1 MLRRYQLPVA
11 SPVSLQGLIR
21 GARAVFTRDVF
32 YTDVVKTHLREKY
45 DAHQIILTD
54 SGTSALTL
62 ALSAVCANTNRHP
75 TGHPS
80 AQPTVA
86 MPAYACADLITAAQ
100 GANVSIRLYDTDPH
114 TLSPDLDS
122 IARIMSGGA
131 DGESPIDAIVVAP
144 LFGYPVD
151 TTGVRAVVGDIP
163 IIEDAAQAA
172 GGILNSER
180 IGAMGDFTVLSF
192 GRGKGTTAGGGGALL
207 IRNTVSHPDQAL
219 SQSRGIKNLLVTFAI
234 WMIGRPATYSIPAN
248 IPMLRLGE
256 TVYKTPSPVSGL
268 SKSGV
273 GILSHSLEIETGA
286 VNKRKENAKNLQR
299 AFTGTKP
306 SRSGVIKYISPVSSG
321 ESGYLRLPVL
331 LTGLQEA
338 DISSHLQAGRR
349 LGITRGY
356 PKTLDE
362 YLEIVPL
369 LKRDDQPLSGAKRL
383 ASELITLPTH
393 HFLNSEDLNL
403 LKTWLLNI
411 ES

>member
-11 SPVSLQGLIR
+11 SPVSLRGLMR
-21 GARAVFTRDVF
+21 GTTAVFTRDGF
-32 YTDVVKTHLREKY
+32 YADVVEAHLLEKY

-62 ALSAVCANTNRHP
+62 ALSAACTDTNSHP
-75 TGHPS
+75 DN
-80 AQPTVA
+80 QPTVA

-114 TLSPDLDS
+114 TLSPDLES
-122 IARIMSGGA
+122 IARIMSGGT
-131 DGESPIDAIVVAP
+131 DGKRSIDAIVVAP

-151 TTGVRAVVGDIP
+151 TAGVRTVVGDIP

-172 GGILNSER
+172 GGTLNSTR
-180 IGAMGDFTVLSF
+180 IGAIGDFAVLSF

-207 IRNTVSHPDQAL
+207 VRNTVSHPDQTL

-234 WMIGRPATYSIPAN
+234 WIIGRPATYSIPAN

-268 SKSGV
+268 SKSGI
-273 GILSHSLEIETGA
+273 GILSRSLEIERGS
-286 VNKRKENAKNLQR
+286 VNKRKENANSLQR
-299 AFTGTKP
+299 AFSGMKP
-306 SRSGVIKYISPVSSG
+306 FQRGVIEHISPVSGG
-321 ESGYLRLPVL
+321 ESGYLRLPML
-331 LTGLQEA
+331 LTDSQGT
-338 DISSHLQAGRR
+338 DMNRHLHAGRS

-362 YLEIVPL
+362 YPEIVPL